1 MRRLLP
7 YTIHNMALT
16 LEREQ
21 AGRKASQCAR
31 LLESQMMKA
40 PHAPSEGGYNATKR
54 TRNC

>member
-1 MRRLLP
+1 MHRLLP

-40 PHAPSEGGYNATKR
+40 PHAPSKGGYNATKR
-54 TRNC
+54 TRNR